1 MQSEAMNLLEKE
13 SELEEIV
20 RLVGIDSLSGQ
31 DRLVLL
37 TAKMI
42 REDFLHQNAY
52 HDIDTYSTIE
62 KQYKMIKTIINF
74 YNQAQYYLKMG
85 ADIEALENVEVREK
99 IARMKYIPNDDTSKI
114 DELEKEIDNEF
125 NSLIKQ

>member
-1 MQSEAMNLLEKE
+1 
-13 SELEEIV
+13 
-20 RLVGIDSLSGQ
+20 
-31 DRLVLL
+31 
-37 TAKMI
+37 
-42 REDFLHQNAY
+42 
-52 HDIDTYSTIE
+52 
-62 KQYKMIKTIINF
+62 
-74 YNQAQYYLKMG
+74 MG